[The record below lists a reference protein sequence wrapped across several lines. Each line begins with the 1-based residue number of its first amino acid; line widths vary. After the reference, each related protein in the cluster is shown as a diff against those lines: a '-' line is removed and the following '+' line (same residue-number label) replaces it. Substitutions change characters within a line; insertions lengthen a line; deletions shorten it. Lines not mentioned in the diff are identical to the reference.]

1 MTHIMEALGKAKVYI
16 ENGKIIKI
24 EEPKLK
30 YCPLF
35 NKKKNIK
42 IIDKESI
49 KNNIEERI
57 KNIGLFTKNRVLDEK
72 EDVIHFGVSEI
83 LSTSLKNNLID
94 TTVTVCDGAGTVITS
109 NPVLVQSIGGH
120 LSGLIQ
126 TEPILEIIEKIE
138 NKNGFVIDKKC
149 ASINQLQG
157 VKNAIKYG
165 YQRIAVT
172 VSSIKDVIEIRSFEK
187 EHHYEFQKRNITI
200 ILLAVH
206 TSEMSKQD
214 AMILSQ
220 NVDIATAC
228 ASKNIRELKPLF
240 QVGVSIPLFAFSNI
254 GKLLLIE
261 RIKDVKIP
269 IVSFSQELPFL
280 KKEQPYYLF

>member
-16 ENGKIIKI
+16 ENGKIKKI

-42 IIDKESI
+42 TIDKESI

-57 KNIGLFTKNRVLDEK
+57 KNFGLFTKNRILDEE

-94 TTVTVCDGAGTVITS
+94 TTITVCDGAGTVITS
-109 NPVLVQSIGGH
+109 NPALVQSIGGH

-126 TEPILEIIEKIE
+126 TEPIPEIIENIE
-138 NKNGFVIDKKC
+138 NKNGFVIDKKY

-157 VKNAIKYG
+157 VKDAIKYG

-172 VSSIKDVIEIRSFEK
+172 VSSIKDIIKIRSFEK
-187 EHHYEFQKRNITI
+187 EHYSEFQKRNIII

-280 KKEQPYYLF
+280 EKEQPYNLF

>member
-1 MTHIMEALGKAKVYI
+1 MEALGKAKVYI
-16 ENGKIIKI
+16 ENGKIKKI

-42 IIDKESI
+42 TIDKESI

-57 KNIGLFTKNRVLDEK
+57 KNFGLFTKNRILDEE

-94 TTVTVCDGAGTVITS
+94 TTITVCDGAGTVITS
-109 NPVLVQSIGGH
+109 NPALVQSIGGH

-126 TEPILEIIEKIE
+126 TEPIPEIIENIE
-138 NKNGFVIDKKC
+138 NKNGFVIDKKY

-157 VKNAIKYG
+157 VKDAIKYG

-172 VSSIKDVIEIRSFEK
+172 VSSIKDIIKIRSFEK
-187 EHHYEFQKRNITI
+187 EHYSEFQKRNIII

-280 KKEQPYYLF
+280 EKEQPYNLF

>member
-16 ENGKIIKI
+16 QNGKIIKI

-42 IIDKESI
+42 TIDKESI

-57 KNIGLFTKNRVLDEK
+57 KNIGLFTKNRILDEK

-83 LSTSLKNNLID
+83 LSTSLKSNLID
-94 TTVTVCDGAGTVITS
+94 TTITVCDGAGTVITS

-126 TEPILEIIEKIE
+126 TEPIPEIIENIE
-138 NKNGFVIDKKC
+138 NKNGFVIDKKY

-157 VKNAIKYG
+157 VKDAIKYG

-172 VSSIKDVIEIRSFEK
+172 VSSVKDIIEIRSFEK
-187 EHHYEFQKRNITI
+187 EHYSEFQKRNIII

-261 RIKDVKIP
+261 RIKDVKTP

-280 KKEQPYYLF
+280 KKEQPYNLF

>member
-1 MTHIMEALGKAKVYI
+1 MEALGKAKVYI
-16 ENGKIIKI
+16 ENGKIKKI

-42 IIDKESI
+42 TIDKESI

-57 KNIGLFTKNRVLDEK
+57 KNFGLFTKNRILDEE

-94 TTVTVCDGAGTVITS
+94 TTITVCDGAGTVITS
-109 NPVLVQSIGGH
+109 NPALVQSIGGH

-126 TEPILEIIEKIE
+126 TEPIPEIIENIE
-138 NKNGFVIDKKC
+138 NKNGFVIDKKY

-157 VKNAIKYG
+157 VKDAIKYG

-172 VSSIKDVIEIRSFEK
+172 VSSIKDIIKIRSFEK
-187 EHHYEFQKRNITI
+187 EHYSEFQKRNIII

-280 KKEQPYYLF
+280 KKEQPYNLF

>member
-16 ENGKIIKI
+16 ENGKIKKI

-42 IIDKESI
+42 TIDKESI

-57 KNIGLFTKNRVLDEK
+57 KNFGLFTKSRILDEE

-94 TTVTVCDGAGTVITS
+94 TTITVCDGAGTVITS
-109 NPVLVQSIGGH
+109 NPALVQSIGGH

-126 TEPILEIIEKIE
+126 TEPIPEIIENIE
-138 NKNGFVIDKKC
+138 NKNGFVIDKKY

-157 VKNAIKYG
+157 VKDAIKYG

-172 VSSIKDVIEIRSFEK
+172 VSSIKDIIKIRSFEK
-187 EHHYEFQKRNITI
+187 EHYSEFQKRNIII

-280 KKEQPYYLF
+280 KKEQPYNLF

>member
-1 MTHIMEALGKAKVYI
+1 MEALGKAKVYI
-16 ENGKIIKI
+16 QNGKIIKI

-42 IIDKESI
+42 TIDKESI

-57 KNIGLFTKNRVLDEK
+57 KNIGLFTKNRILDEK

-83 LSTSLKNNLID
+83 LSTSLKSNLID
-94 TTVTVCDGAGTVITS
+94 TTITVCDGAGTVITS

-126 TEPILEIIEKIE
+126 TEPIPEIIENIE
-138 NKNGFVIDKKC
+138 NKNGFVIDKKY

-157 VKNAIKYG
+157 VKDAIKYG

-172 VSSIKDVIEIRSFEK
+172 VSSVKDIIEIRSFEK
-187 EHHYEFQKRNITI
+187 EHYSEFQKRNIII

-261 RIKDVKIP
+261 RIKDVKTP

-280 KKEQPYYLF
+280 KKEQPYNLF

>member
-16 ENGKIIKI
+16 QNGKIIKI

-42 IIDKESI
+42 TIDKESI

-57 KNIGLFTKNRVLDEK
+57 KNIGLFTKNRILDEK

-83 LSTSLKNNLID
+83 LSTSLKSNLID
-94 TTVTVCDGAGTVITS
+94 TTITVCDGAGTVITS

-126 TEPILEIIEKIE
+126 TEPIPEIIENIE
-138 NKNGFVIDKKC
+138 NKNGFVIDKKY

-157 VKNAIKYG
+157 VKDAIKYG

-172 VSSIKDVIEIRSFEK
+172 VSNIKDIIEIRSFEK
-187 EHHYEFQKRNITI
+187 EHYSEFQKRNIII

-261 RIKDVKIP
+261 RIKDVKTP

-280 KKEQPYYLF
+280 KKEQPYNLF

>member
-16 ENGKIIKI
+16 QNGKIIKI

-42 IIDKESI
+42 TIDKESI

-57 KNIGLFTKNRVLDEK
+57 KNIGLFTKNRILDEK

-83 LSTSLKNNLID
+83 LSTSLKSNLID
-94 TTVTVCDGAGTVITS
+94 TTITVCDGAGTVITS

-126 TEPILEIIEKIE
+126 TEPIPEIIENIE
-138 NKNGFVIDKKC
+138 NKNGFVIDKKY

-157 VKNAIKYG
+157 VKDAIKYG

-172 VSSIKDVIEIRSFEK
+172 VSSVKDIIEIRSFEK
-187 EHHYEFQKRNITI
+187 EHYSEFQKRNIII

-280 KKEQPYYLF
+280 KKEQPYNLL